1 FEECFSQQIEERHAA
16 EALEV
21 TQIVL
26 RARPELLDETLR
38 DARII
43 AEALDGVWAHLD
55 RIVRNAQA
63 TMVPDR
69 TITVRR
75 QPGIRDLP
83 SAEVAHHCRRS
94 PLEPARS
101 AEPGTK

>member
-1 FEECFSQQIEERHAA
+1 M
-16 EALEV
+16 

-69 TITVRR
+69 TIAVRR

-83 SAEVAHHCRRS
+83 SAEVAPSLS
-94 PLEPARS
+94 PITTRASEIC
-101 AEPGTK
+101 

>member
-1 FEECFSQQIEERHAA
+1 MVEERHAA

-38 DARII
+38 DARIV

-55 RIVRNAQA
+55 RIVRDAQA
-63 TMVPDR
+63 SMVPDGSA
-69 TITVRR
+69 TVRR
-75 QPGIRDLP
+75 QPGTRD
-83 SAEVAHHCRRS
+83 
-94 PLEPARS
+94 PAP
-101 AEPGTK
+101 AALQMPKL